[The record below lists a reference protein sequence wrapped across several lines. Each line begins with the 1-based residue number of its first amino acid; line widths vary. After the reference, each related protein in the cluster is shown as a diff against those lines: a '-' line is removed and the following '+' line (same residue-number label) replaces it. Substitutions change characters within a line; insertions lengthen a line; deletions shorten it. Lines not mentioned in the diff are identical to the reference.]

1 MFTSAVVCLQN
12 TNMAL
17 TSLPL
22 KIQKCLARPDVCLD
36 KPVKCKQKN
45 HKAFSHPLYP
55 LFMNFMLLMYCVIL
69 RSLGKNGMPIV
80 PKSIMITIMIPI

>member
-45 HKAFSHPLYP
+45 HKAFSHPLY
-55 LFMNFMLLMYCVIL
+55 LHYYELWGAENFFGNRKLQ
-69 RSLGKNGMPIV
+69 K
-80 PKSIMITIMIPI
+80 T